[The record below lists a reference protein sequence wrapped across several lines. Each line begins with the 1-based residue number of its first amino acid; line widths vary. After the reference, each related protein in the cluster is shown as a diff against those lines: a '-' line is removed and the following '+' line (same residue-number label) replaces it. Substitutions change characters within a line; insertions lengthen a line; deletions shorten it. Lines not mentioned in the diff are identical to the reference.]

1 MESPPTSGED
11 SLVIYL
17 RFMLR
22 HYMTKPVILLID
34 DERAYAEVIRDALIA
49 YGIEVRLAHNA
60 MEALE
65 AYQDKIPDLILLDVM
80 MPEVDGL
87 TLLKWLR
94 EHSEKDRVPIHI
106 VSAKAQEKDRDA
118 ALKAGADGFMAKPF
132 TIEELKALIARTL
145 SNGHRRSN

>member
-1 MESPPTSGED
+1 MG
-11 SLVIYL
+11 
-17 RFMLR
+17 
-22 HYMTKPVILLID
+22 KPVVLLID
-34 DERAYAEVIRDALIA
+34 DERAYAEVIRDALQA

-65 AYQDKIPDLILLDVM
+65 VYQEKVPDLILLDVM
-80 MPEVDGL
+80 MPEIDGL

-132 TIEELKALIARTL
+132 TMEELKALISRTF
-145 SNGHRRSN
+145 SNGRGNHH

>member
-1 MESPPTSGED
+1 MESQATSGED
-11 SLVIYL
+11 IFVFYRLLIL
-17 RFMLR
+17 G

-34 DERAYAEVIRDALIA
+34 DERAYAEVIRDALTA
-49 YGIEVRLAHNA
+49 YGIDVRLAHNA

-65 AYQDKIPDLILLDVM
+65 AYQDKVPDLILLDVM

-132 TIEELKALIARTL
+132 TIEELKELIARTL
-145 SNGHRRSN
+145 SNGHGPST

>member
-1 MESPPTSGED
+1 MS
-11 SLVIYL
+11 
-17 RFMLR
+17 
-22 HYMTKPVILLID
+22 KPIVLLID
-34 DERAYAEVIRDALIA
+34 DERAYAEVIRDALLT

-65 AYQDKIPDLILLDVM
+65 VYQEKVPDLILLDVM
-80 MPEVDGL
+80 MPGRSGMDVLRQIDGL

-106 VSAKAQEKDRDA
+106 VSAKAQDKDRDA

-132 TIEELKALIARTL
+132 TIEELKGLIARTFA
-145 SNGHRRSN
+145 NGHSNKN

>member
-1 MESPPTSGED
+1 MS
-11 SLVIYL
+11 
-17 RFMLR
+17 
-22 HYMTKPVILLID
+22 KPIVLLID
-34 DERAYAEVIRDALIA
+34 DERAYAEVIRDALLT

-65 AYQDKIPDLILLDVM
+65 VYQEKVPDLILLDVM
-80 MPEVDGL
+80 MPEIDGL

-106 VSAKAQEKDRDA
+106 VSAKAQDRDRDA

-132 TIEELKALIARTL
+132 TIEELKGLIARTFA
-145 SNGHRRSN
+145 NGHSNKN

>member
-1 MESPPTSGED
+1 MG
-11 SLVIYL
+11 
-17 RFMLR
+17 
-22 HYMTKPVILLID
+22 KPIVLLID
-34 DERAYAEVIRDALIA
+34 DERAYSEVIRDALQS

-65 AYQDKIPDLILLDVM
+65 IYQDKVPDLILLDVM
-80 MPEVDGL
+80 MPEIDGL

-94 EHSEKDRVPIHI
+94 EHSEKDKVPIHI

-145 SNGHRRSN
+145 SNGQAKTN

>member
-1 MESPPTSGED
+1 MSKP
-11 SLVIYL
+11 LV
-17 RFMLR
+17 
-22 HYMTKPVILLID
+22 LLID
-34 DERAYAEVIRDALIA
+34 DERAYSEVIRDALQA

-65 AYQDKIPDLILLDVM
+65 VYQDQVPDLILLDVM
-80 MPEVDGL
+80 MPEIDGL

-118 ALKAGADGFMAKPF
+118 AIKAGADGFMAKPF
-132 TIEELKALIARTL
+132 TMEELKELIARTF
-145 SNGHRRSN
+145 SNGRSNAN

>member
-1 MESPPTSGED
+1 MG
-11 SLVIYL
+11 
-17 RFMLR
+17 
-22 HYMTKPVILLID
+22 KPVILLID
-34 DERAYAEVIRDALIA
+34 DERAYAEVIRDALMS

-65 AYQDKIPDLILLDVM
+65 VYQEKVPDLILLDVM
-80 MPEVDGL
+80 MPEIDGL

-132 TIEELKALIARTL
+132 TMEELKDLIARTF
-145 SNGHRRSN
+145 SNGHNRQQ

>member
-1 MESPPTSGED
+1 MSKP
-11 SLVIYL
+11 LV
-17 RFMLR
+17 
-22 HYMTKPVILLID
+22 LLID
-34 DERAYAEVIRDALIA
+34 DERAYSEVIRDALQS

-65 AYQDKIPDLILLDVM
+65 VYQDKVPDLILLDVM
-80 MPEVDGL
+80 MPEIDGL

-118 ALKAGADGFMAKPF
+118 AIKAGADGFMAKPF
-132 TIEELKALIARTL
+132 TMEELKELIARTF
-145 SNGHRRSN
+145 SNGKLNAN

>member
-1 MESPPTSGED
+1 MS
-11 SLVIYL
+11 
-17 RFMLR
+17 
-22 HYMTKPVILLID
+22 KPIVLLID
-34 DERAYAEVIRDALIA
+34 DERAYAEVIRDALLA

-65 AYQDKIPDLILLDVM
+65 VYQEKVPDLILLDVM
-80 MPEVDGL
+80 MPEIDGL

-106 VSAKAQEKDRDA
+106 VSAKAQDKDRDA

-132 TIEELKALIARTL
+132 TIEELKGLIARTFA
-145 SNGHRRSN
+145 NGHSNKN

>member
-1 MESPPTSGED
+1 MG
-11 SLVIYL
+11 
-17 RFMLR
+17 
-22 HYMTKPVILLID
+22 KPIVLLID
-34 DERAYAEVIRDALIA
+34 DERAYSEVIRDALQS

-65 AYQDKIPDLILLDVM
+65 SYQEKVPDLILLDVM
-80 MPEVDGL
+80 MPEIDGL

-94 EHSEKDRVPIHI
+94 EHSEKDKVPIHI

-145 SNGHRRSN
+145 SNGQAKTN